1 MTLTASV
8 FNSPSAP
15 GFILAAAIGAVTAA
29 LIYHFLR
36 RTRARFAQLVS
47 ERDTKEKLIE
57 EMRKLEKFRRDFISN
72 LTHEIRTPLTGI
84 LGAVDLLEDGEGL
97 SNADRKAILA
107 ILKNESVRLDK
118 LAQDTLAL
126 ARIEHT
132 SDEAKRAFAVCNL
145 ADVLKNAFTLMK
157 PKAATAGVGLVLLKN
172 ESVKAACDA
181 ALIEEA
187 LLNLIENALR
197 YSGSRTIELS
207 LEATGGRA
215 KLSVADNGVGIDKKH
230 LPRLFERFYRI
241 DKARSREKGGTGL
254 GLAIVKHIAQLHGG
268 EVSVASSPGVGSTF
282 SIII

>member
-84 LGAVDLLEDGEGL
+84 LGAVDLLEDGENL
-97 SNADRKAILA
+97 SDSDRKAMLA

-118 LAQDTLAL
+118 LAQDILAL

-145 ADVLKNAFTLMK
+145 ADVLKNVFTLMK

-172 ESVKAACDA
+172 ENVKAACDA

-187 LLNLIENALR
+187 LLNLMENALK
-197 YSGSRTIELS
+197 YSGSRTIGLS

-215 KLSVADNGVGIDKKH
+215 KITVADNGVGIEKKH
-230 LPRLFERFYRI
+230 LPRLFERFYRV

-268 EVSVASSPGVGSTF
+268 EVSVASSPGEGCVF

>member
-97 SNADRKAILA
+97 SNSDRKAMLA

-118 LAQDTLAL
+118 LAQDILAL

-268 EVSVASSPGVGSTF
+268 EVSVASSPGAGSTF

>member
-118 LAQDTLAL
+118 LAQDILAL

-268 EVSVASSPGVGSTF
+268 EVSVASSPGAGSTF

>member
-97 SNADRKAILA
+97 SNSDRKAILA

-118 LAQDTLAL
+118 LAQDILAL

-268 EVSVASSPGVGSTF
+268 EVSVASSPGAGSTF